1 VLKLVYFK
9 NSRNMIGLEKL
20 EQKFNELKERHK
32 LLDKKLLESRI
43 LYLAQINYD
52 NGDKN
57 AFKFAEQDLKIINRQ

>member
-1 VLKLVYFK
+1 
-9 NSRNMIGLEKL
+9 MIGLEKL